1 MVDDINFIFSNEVI
15 LQNKLNAVFFYLLL
29 SCFIHIL
36 KTIIACITI
45 FWFIAVFIAI
55 LESSKI
61 VNYDPKTK
69 KICALFLYPTPLFKV
84 HDKYPTITL
93 VYDLY
98 CNFIFDITYI
108 RIKYKGSS
116 YEFFR
121 LIILSYFGLSKFFFK
136 FIKMTFFTTEYKD
149 ISDLILIYYSTASDN
164 RNLFFRDNKWTANPD
179 AIKIINK
186 ILESPDYPSKEKE
199 VWRTSVLQN
208 EHTYNILNS
217 KKYNPTSQ
225 LHEHK
230 SLKQRH
236 HWIFHTMHNLETGN
250 IAYQTNLAS
259 VVQNKFFD
267 KSLLELSTESLEKIN
282 KINPNIKITKGF
294 IKSQE
299 TLIDLR
305 LIAGDR
311 YLPSL
316 FSKEYKS
323 QVIDLRLDLNNF
335 LANIEDVNLAK
346 KQK

>member
-1 MVDDINFIFSNEVI
+1 
-15 LQNKLNAVFFYLLL
+15 
-29 SCFIHIL
+29 
-36 KTIIACITI
+36 
-45 FWFIAVFIAI
+45 
-55 LESSKI
+55 
-61 VNYDPKTK
+61 
-69 KICALFLYPTPLFKV
+69 
-84 HDKYPTITL
+84 
-93 VYDLY
+93 
-98 CNFIFDITYI
+98 
-108 RIKYKGSS
+108 
-116 YEFFR
+116 
-121 LIILSYFGLSKFFFK
+121 
-136 FIKMTFFTTEYKD
+136 
-149 ISDLILIYYSTASDN
+149 
-164 RNLFFRDNKWTANPD
+164 
-179 AIKIINK
+179 
-186 ILESPDYPSKEKE
+186 
-199 VWRTSVLQN
+199 
-208 EHTYNILNS
+208 
-217 KKYNPTSQ
+217 
-225 LHEHK
+225 
-230 SLKQRH
+230 
-236 HWIFHTMHNLETGN
+236 MHNLETGN